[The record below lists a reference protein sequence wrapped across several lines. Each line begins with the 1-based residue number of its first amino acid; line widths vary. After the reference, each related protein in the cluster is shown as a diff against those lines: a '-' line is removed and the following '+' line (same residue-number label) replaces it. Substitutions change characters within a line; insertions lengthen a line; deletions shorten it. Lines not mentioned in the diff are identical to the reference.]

1 MKRSLLLMAAVALA
15 AGRLM
20 AASVNVDFAYHD
32 DGDGTDDRATEKV
45 PGQTF
50 TFLGNGKTAI
60 PDGEPVT
67 IYVTTAMQFAGDAD
81 EQVFARWW
89 NGQEEHWIMGSW
101 VTNIVLRA
109 SEKSEETFHGQ
120 PYDGEVTVDLWKIEV
135 APELTM
141 PGDNFYVIQLKA
153 WVEGGAS
160 QTYLTRDM
168 GELDSGENN
177 VNQDWTQSSY
187 FNHDWSVNITP

>member
-32 DGDGTDDRATEKV
+32 DGDGTDDRATEKA
-45 PGQTF
+45 PGTSLA
-50 TFLGNGKTAI
+50 FLGNGKTAI
-60 PDGEPVT
+60 PDGEPV
-67 IYVTTAMQFAGDAD
+67 IIHVMTAQQFAGDAD
-81 EQVFARWW
+81 EQVFVRWW
-89 NGQEEHWIMGSW
+89 NGQEEQWIMGSW

-109 SEKSEETFHGQ
+109 SEKTEETFHGQ

-135 APELTM
+135 GAELTM
-141 PGDNFYVIQLKA
+141 PGENFYVIQLKA
-153 WVEGGAS
+153 WTDAGSSEA
-160 QTYLTRDM
+160 YLTRDM
-168 GELDSGENN
+168 GESSSGENN
-177 VNQDWTQSSY
+177 VNQDWTTGPY